1 MTLDRSG
8 LRLLAACA
16 AIAGLMAAP
25 VLSHAQAAT
34 PKPAAKGAKS
44 AASTTGAKSA
54 KKAATPKAAEF
65 SVPPASPEQ
74 LDAAERVYYGV
85 YECEFNQTIQIV
97 ASAKHPSYVDI
108 KHGKADY
115 LMKPVLSSTG
125 AIRLEDVR
133 GETLMVQISA
143 KSMLLNVKT
152 ARRLVD
158 DCISPKQR
166 ELNEAA
172 RVDKAAAV
180 AAAAA
185 ASAPASAPASSPAST
200 PAAAASAATPTPAAA
215 ASAATP
221 TPAAAA
227 ASDAAPAAA
236 MGAASNASGAEAA
249 APK

>member
-1 MTLDRSG
+1 MTIDRSG

-16 AIAGLMAAP
+16 AIAGLLAAP
-25 VLSHAQAAT
+25 LALQAQTAA
-34 PKPAAKGAKS
+34 PKPAAKS
-44 AASTTGAKSA
+44 V
-54 KKAATPKAAEF
+54 KKAVAPKAAEF
-65 SVPPASPEQ
+65 IIPAASAEQ
-74 LDAAERVYYGV
+74 VDAAERVYYGV
-85 YECEFNQTIQIV
+85 YDCEFNQSIQIV

-133 GETLMVQISA
+133 GETLMVQIAA

-172 RVDKAAAV
+172 RAAKAAAV

-185 ASAPASAPASSPAST
+185 PS
-200 PAAAASAATPTPAAA
+200 
-215 ASAATP
+215 
-221 TPAAAA
+221 
-227 ASDAAPAAA
+227 APAAA
-236 MGAASNASGAEAA
+236 VAA
-249 APK
+249 APSAPAAAVAAVAAASTAETPASK

>member
-1 MTLDRSG
+1 MTIDRSG

-25 VLSHAQAAT
+25 LTLQAQTAA
-34 PKPAAKGAKS
+34 PKPVAKS
-44 AASTTGAKSA
+44 G
-54 KKAATPKAAEF
+54 KKAVAPKAAEF
-65 SVPPASPEQ
+65 IIPAASAEQ
-74 LDAAERVYYGV
+74 VDAAERVYYGV
-85 YECEFNQTIQIV
+85 YDCEFNQSIQIV

-133 GETLMVQISA
+133 GETLMVQIAA

-172 RVDKAAAV
+172 RAAKAAAV

-185 ASAPASAPASSPAST
+185 PSA
-200 PAAAASAATPTPAAA
+200 
-215 ASAATP
+215 
-221 TPAAAA
+221 PAAAA
-227 ASDAAPAAA
+227 AAAPSAPAAA
-236 MGAASNASGAEAA
+236 VAAASTAETPAS
-249 APK
+249 K